1 MTDGRV
7 FRSSLIFRLSTTM
20 TSPDLVQKRVTVN
33 LQQGLH
39 MIPCS
44 LIAKLAREVVCE
56 IRILKEDQ
64 SSDARNVL
72 DLLMLKA
79 EMGTSLLLEG
89 RGNGASEALDRL
101 EKMFADNFQIPSD

>member
-1 MTDGRV
+1 
-7 FRSSLIFRLSTTM
+7 M
-20 TSPDLVQKRVTVN
+20 TSSDLVQKHVTVN
-33 LQQGLH
+33 LEQGLH

-44 LIAKLAREVVCE
+44 LIAKLAREVECE

-72 DLLMLKA
+72 ELMMLKA
-79 EMGTSLLLEG
+79 ERGTPLLLEG

-101 EKMFADNFQIPSD
+101 AKMFDENFQIPSE